1 MSHFEHVMRLHD
13 LDRKIEDAEN
23 EMKSILK
30 QLNLDRIDSLNDIHD
45 TRLRFRYD
53 RLQLKVKDLKRLKR
67 GGYRT
72 NSGRKCKYDG
82 FETCVIRVP
91 KLFREEVERFI
102 EMRMAEYG
110 YEKHLTDYEKK
121 REAEK
126 AEKKRQ
132 AEERDRAYWQARM
145 QDNRVNDDA
154 AEESAVNPEYET

>member
-45 TRLRFRYD
+45 TRLRLRYD

-110 YEKHLTDYEKK
+110 YEKK

>member
-1 MSHFEHVMRLHD
+1 M
-13 LDRKIEDAEN
+13 
-23 EMKSILK
+23 
-30 QLNLDRIDSLNDIHD
+30 
-45 TRLRFRYD
+45 
-53 RLQLKVKDLKRLKR
+53 
-67 GGYRT
+67 
-72 NSGRKCKYDG
+72 
-82 FETCVIRVP
+82 
-91 KLFREEVERFI
+91 ERFI